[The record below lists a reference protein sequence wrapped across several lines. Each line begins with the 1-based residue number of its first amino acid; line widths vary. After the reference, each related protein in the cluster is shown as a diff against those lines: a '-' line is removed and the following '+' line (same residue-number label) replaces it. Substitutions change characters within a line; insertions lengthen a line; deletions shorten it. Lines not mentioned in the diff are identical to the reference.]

1 MAAQNA
7 TTVTITGSRPA
18 TFAREGQVLTFNVQ
32 LSTGNTDIDSLT
44 FTSGGPAGMSALSC
58 PGMPAALGTT
68 KNCTFTY
75 TTQAMDVAI
84 GSISAIG
91 RWRAT
96 RPSGAARSGA
106 TNTLVVSF
114 AAPRQPD
121 APIIRTATPGNTQA
135 TVAFDPPDFDGGYPV
150 DSYTVTSTPGALT
163 ATGTGG
169 PITVTGLTNGVAYRF
184 SVTATNIMGTSAASG
199 LSNSVTP
206 TAPQTITFAH
216 PGAQNFGTTPTLTA
230 TSTSGLTVT
239 FSSTTIGVCTVT
251 SGGALTFVSAG
262 TCSIDADQSGDS
274 ATNAAATVSRSFTV
288 AAVAPGA
295 PTIGTATAG
304 DAQAIVSFVAPAST
318 GGAAVTSYTVT
329 SMPGGITAT
338 GGTSPITI
346 NGLTNGV
353 AYAFVVT
360 ATNSA
365 GAGAASSQSN
375 SVTPAGP
382 QVITFANPGAQSYGT
397 SPTLTATSTS
407 GLPVSFDSSTPA
419 VCSIT
424 SSGTLTFVAAGT
436 CTIDADQTGD
446 AAYLPAS
453 RVSRSFTVNA
463 VVPGAPTSASA
474 VAGDAQ
480 ATVSFTAPSNT
491 GGAAVTGY
499 TVTSAPGGFTASGA
513 SSPIVVSGLV
523 NGTAYT
529 FTVTATNTAGAGAAS
544 APSNAVTPKPPL
556 AAGPVSATVPYAAGA
571 TPITLDILGT
581 ATSIAIGTAPSH
593 GTAIASGTT
602 ITYQPATGYAGA
614 DSFTYTANDGLT
626 TTAPAIVTITVSD
639 ATVTVTPSGS
649 LNATVGAAYTQT
661 FTWSGGNA
669 PYHAYQ
675 VTGLPAGVSIA
686 SNATNSVTV
695 SGTPTQVGTFNVAV
709 QATDSSTGNG
719 PYAAGQTFV
728 ITVAAPVLALSPAS
742 GSLTAPYGTAYTQAL
757 AASGGVGPYTYAVTG
772 ALPAG
777 MSFNGA
783 VLSGTPTVPG
793 SYGITITATDT
804 GSTGAGAPFTA
815 SQTYTLQVVA
825 PSISLTPS
833 TLPNGAST
841 VAYSQSLSST
851 GGVAPYTYD
860 VVAGNLPAGVTLA
873 PNGLVSG
880 TPTASGHFAFTVR
893 ASDAHGQSGT
903 QSYAF
908 DIAAPTLALSPTT
921 VTSGTAGSPYSQAF
935 TVTGGI
941 APYTTTL
948 TGTLPTGITF
958 DAATRTLSGTP
969 TQSGSF
975 AFDVDVAD
983 ATTGTPGATSAHYT
997 LSIAAPTLT
1006 MTPATVPAGTAE
1018 TAYTQ
1023 TFVASGGIAPYHYAL
1038 ASGTLPA
1045 GLTLNADTGVL
1056 SGTPTVAGAFP
1067 ISIRATDSTAGTPA
1081 STVIAY
1087 TLTLS
1092 APSIAITPA
1101 TLPAGVA
1108 NTAYSQALSA
1118 SGGTAPY
1125 RFTISAGTLPTG
1137 LSVASNGGL
1146 SGTPTADGA
1155 FAFTVTATDALGFTA
1170 TRAYAFAVAPR
1181 ADPSRDAQ
1189 VRGLVHAQAQ
1199 ATHRFADA
1207 QINNFQ
1213 SRLESL
1219 HGGGR
1224 EGSSHNSLSFSDS
1237 AHCSDNPHSTN
1248 ACIDTRIERPG
1259 IGAADA
1265 GDADVAA
1272 SNGPTAKET
1281 SSAGGLWIGG
1291 ALRSGSTG
1299 GHSGSSSL
1307 DFETDG
1313 VSAGADYRV
1322 TDTFAIGGGV
1332 GYGRDATDI
1341 GSFDTRTKGE
1351 SYALAAY
1358 ASFHPGGAL
1367 FIDGLVGYER
1377 LSFDTRRHVTVNGGT
1392 VEGSR
1397 DGSQWFGSISAGAD
1411 LLHGGWLV
1419 TPYARVD
1426 ITRATLDAYTEHGDA
1441 LYALAYNEQSV
1452 DGTTGD
1458 LGIRFGT
1465 RRTTSWGAFAPEF
1478 RVEYQHDFQDDG
1490 DASMHYADLPSGA
1503 LYTATVVGFDRT
1515 RYLIGA
1521 GATWVLRN
1529 DFSIRLDYRGMFGT
1543 SGDRDNGIQLNF
1555 QKSY

>member
-1 MAAQNA
+1 MWQQSANPRRFGVGVRSSAENSSVGLRTRIRRFAGAALLALTALVATPVAAQNA

-96 RPSGAARSGA
+96 RPTGAARSGA

-150 DSYTVTSTPGALT
+150 DSYTVTSTPGAFT

-206 TAPQTITFAH
+206 TAPQTITFAN
-216 PGAQNFGTTPTLTA
+216 PGAQNFGTAPTLTATASSGLSVNFSSTTTGVCTVTSGGALTFVSVGTCTINANQAGNAAFSAAPVVAQSFAVNAVAPGAPSITAATAGDAAATITFTPPAYTGGVSVTGYTVTSAPGGITATGGTSPITLSGLSNGTAYTFTVTATNSAGTGPASSASATVTPKAVQSISFANPGTQAFGTTPTLTA

-239 FSSTTIGVCTVT
+239 FSSTTTGVCTVT

-353 AYAFVVT
+353 AYTFVVT

-419 VCSIT
+419 VCSVT
-424 SSGTLTFVAAGT
+424 SSGTLTFLAAGT
-436 CTIDADQTGD
+436 CMIDADQAGD
-446 AAYLPAS
+446 AAYMPAS

-463 VVPGAPTSASA
+463 VVPGAPTSVSA

-491 GGAAVTGY
+491 GGAAFTGY

-544 APSNAVTPKPPL
+544 TPSDAVTPKPPL
-556 AAGPVSATVPYAAGA
+556 AAGPVSATVSYAAGA

-581 ATSIAIGTAPSH
+581 ATSVAIGTAPSH

-602 ITYQPATGYAGA
+602 ITYQPAAGYAGA

-626 TTAPAIVTITVSD
+626 TTAPATVTITISD

-669 PYHAYQ
+669 PYDAYQ
-675 VTGLPAGVSIA
+675 VTGLPAGVSIT

-695 SGTPTQVGTFNVAV
+695 SGTPTQAGTFNVAV

-728 ITVAAPVLALSPAS
+728 MTVAAPVLALSPAS
-742 GSLTAPYGTAYTQAL
+742 GSLTAPYGTAYTQAF
-757 AASGGVGPYTYAVTG
+757 AASGGVGPYTYALTG

-777 MSFNGA
+777 TSFNGA
-783 VLSGTPTVPG
+783 TLSGTPTAPG

-825 PSISLTPS
+825 PSISLTPL

-841 VAYSQSLSST
+841 AAYSQSLSST

-860 VVAGNLPAGVTLA
+860 VVAGTLPAGVTLA
-873 PNGLVSG
+873 SNGLVSG

-893 ASDAHGQSGT
+893 ASDVHRQSAT
-903 QSYAF
+903 QAYAF

-935 TVTGGI
+935 AVTGGI

-948 TGTLPTGITF
+948 AGTLPTGITF

-975 AFDVDVAD
+975 AFDVNVSD
-983 ATTGTPGATSAHYT
+983 ATAGTPGATSAHYT

-1006 MTPATVPAGTAE
+1006 MTPATVPTGTAE

-1045 GLTLNADTGVL
+1045 GLTLNADNGVL

-1067 ISIRATDSTAGTPA
+1067 ISIRATDSTAG
-1081 STVIAY
+1081 
-1087 TLTLS
+1087 
-1092 APSIAITPA
+1092 APGIDRHRLHADAVGAIHRDH
-1101 TLPAGVA
+1101 AGHLACRSREHGLLAGIERERRHGAVSLHHQRGHA
-1108 NTAYSQALSA
+1108 AGRSFGRVERRAVGHADRGWHICVHRHRDRRARLHRNACVCVHSRSA
-1118 SGGTAPY
+1118 S
-1125 RFTISAGTLPTG
+1125 R
-1137 LSVASNGGL
+1137 SVA
-1146 SGTPTADGA
+1146 
-1155 FAFTVTATDALGFTA
+1155 
-1170 TRAYAFAVAPR
+1170 
-1181 ADPSRDAQ
+1181 
-1189 VRGLVHAQAQ
+1189 
-1199 ATHRFADA
+1199 
-1207 QINNFQ
+1207 
-1213 SRLESL
+1213 
-1219 HGGGR
+1219 
-1224 EGSSHNSLSFSDS
+1224 
-1237 AHCSDNPHSTN
+1237 
-1248 ACIDTRIERPG
+1248 
-1259 IGAADA
+1259 
-1265 GDADVAA
+1265 
-1272 SNGPTAKET
+1272 
-1281 SSAGGLWIGG
+1281 
-1291 ALRSGSTG
+1291 
-1299 GHSGSSSL
+1299 
-1307 DFETDG
+1307 
-1313 VSAGADYRV
+1313 
-1322 TDTFAIGGGV
+1322 
-1332 GYGRDATDI
+1332 
-1341 GSFDTRTKGE
+1341 
-1351 SYALAAY
+1351 
-1358 ASFHPGGAL
+1358 
-1367 FIDGLVGYER
+1367 
-1377 LSFDTRRHVTVNGGT
+1377 
-1392 VEGSR
+1392 
-1397 DGSQWFGSISAGAD
+1397 
-1411 LLHGGWLV
+1411 
-1419 TPYARVD
+1419 
-1426 ITRATLDAYTEHGDA
+1426 
-1441 LYALAYNEQSV
+1441 
-1452 DGTTGD
+1452 
-1458 LGIRFGT
+1458 
-1465 RRTTSWGAFAPEF
+1465 
-1478 RVEYQHDFQDDG
+1478 
-1490 DASMHYADLPSGA
+1490 
-1503 LYTATVVGFDRT
+1503 
-1515 RYLIGA
+1515 
-1521 GATWVLRN
+1521 
-1529 DFSIRLDYRGMFGT
+1529 
-1543 SGDRDNGIQLNF
+1543 
-1555 QKSY
+1555 